1 MEISYNRLNL
11 IEKVERNGGILAEY
25 SYLADGTK
33 CAATDDAGNGLVYVG
48 SLVYKKQNGSYA
60 LESAAF
66 SGGRFVAT
74 ETASGTTCLPHCF
87 VTDHLGSVRVVVN
100 AQGEVV
106 ERNDYYPFGLRWND
120 SESQISHNRYR
131 YNAKEEQTF
140 VNVPYID
147 YGARMY
153 DPKFRLGWNTS
164 DPLAEKYYPISTYAF
179 CANNP
184 MKLVDI
190 DGKKLR
196 PAGIT
201 ELNIIR
207 NTVPKDARQYIVLDK
222 SGYIDKNHLKLY
234 QGNSQ
239 NYNNIKEIVEDEIT
253 IEVLLDDKFSFID
266 KNGQL
271 GTAIMQYYPHDPL
284 YPEDKDINCNL
295 VNGLSTGETGFSGKT
310 LFPDRVGMQNS
321 PSDNIVIIINKHL
334 SPAGAAEIYSH
345 EANGHGLLYIRNGGD
360 HLGAS
365 HNIINQDGKL
375 IETNEV
381 LKNMIRQS
389 RLETISNMR

>member
-1 MEISYNRLNL
+1 MTRDGVSGLNISYNRLNL

-120 SESQISHNRYR
+120 SESQISDNRYR
-131 YNAKEEQTF
+131 YNAKEVQTF

-164 DPLAEKYYPISTYAF
+164 DPLAEKYYPVSPYAF

-184 MKLVDI
+184 VKYIDSDGRDVWEINQFGEIINRIEDKIQDAFFIVQQVEGNRQCIERQSVTFDYDI
-190 DGKKLR
+190 IKDVRKPQDSTRDRDGKR
-196 PAGIT
+196 P
-201 ELNIIR
+201 
-207 NTVPKDARQYIVLDK
+207 
-222 SGYIDKNHLKLY
+222 
-234 QGNSQ
+234 
-239 NYNNIKEIVEDEIT
+239 
-253 IEVLLDDKFSFID
+253 
-266 KNGQL
+266 
-271 GTAIMQYYPHDPL
+271 
-284 YPEDKDINCNL
+284 
-295 VNGLSTGETGFSGKT
+295 
-310 LFPDRVGMQNS
+310 
-321 PSDNIVIIINKHL
+321 
-334 SPAGAAEIYSH
+334 
-345 EANGHGLLYIRNGGD
+345 
-360 HLGAS
+360 
-365 HNIINQDGKL
+365 
-375 IETNEV
+375 
-381 LKNMIRQS
+381 
-389 RLETISNMR
+389 

>member
-1 MEISYNRLNL
+1 MNHTNTTIPQDRANDLEISYNRLNL

-120 SESQISHNRYR
+120 SESQISDNRYR

-164 DPLAEKYYPISTYAF
+164 DPLAEKYYPVSPYAF

-184 MKLVDI
+184 VKYIDSDGRDVWEINQFGEIINRIKDKTQDAFFIVTKDASGNYQRSFTVNTDGIKIYNTISFEHGTIESQRTIALNSTDSYDI
-190 DGKKLR
+190 YKIRGDDNSTQIFEFLSHNTTVEWSQAKT
-196 PAGIT
+196 GIT
-201 ELNIIR
+201 
-207 NTVPKDARQYIVLDK
+207 
-222 SGYIDKNHLKLY
+222 
-234 QGNSQ
+234 GN
-239 NYNNIKEIVEDEIT
+239 
-253 IEVLLDDKFSFID
+253 
-266 KNGQL
+266 
-271 GTAIMQYYPHDPL
+271 
-284 YPEDKDINCNL
+284 
-295 VNGLSTGETGFSGKT
+295 NGLNFVTTAHSHKFGGRNV
-310 LFPDRVGMQNS
+310 LFIQ
-321 PSDNIVIIINKHL
+321 
-334 SPAGAAEIYSH
+334 GAIAI
-345 EANGHGLLYIRNGGD
+345 
-360 HLGAS
+360 
-365 HNIINQDGKL
+365 
-375 IETNEV
+375 
-381 LKNMIRQS
+381 
-389 RLETISNMR
+389 